1 MCAIP
6 YGTGLNSERIH
17 FTLYRYPDWKMVHR
31 EVIRNEL
38 PLLVQ
43 EAREPDLNVHLQL
56 SQQDVSQLPGFF
68 PAHTKAGG
76 LLPKRYDSLWT
87 KEASS

>member
-1 MCAIP
+1 MCTIP
-6 YGTGLNSERIH
+6 YGAGLNSERLH
-17 FTLYRYPDWKMVHR
+17 FSLCKYPDWEMVHR

-43 EAREPDLNVHLQL
+43 EAREPDLDVHLQL
-56 SQQDVSQLPGFF
+56 SQQDVSQLPGFSA
-68 PAHTKAGG
+68 AHTQAGG
-76 LLPKRYDSLWT
+76 LLPKQYDSLWT